1 MNIEASGMLEDT
13 EKMQYLCTMVCGEE
27 LNQFDTL
34 SNEVGST
41 TLENLKNIILG
52 LGTYFFLVNA
62 LSK

>member
-13 EKMQYLCTMVCGEE
+13 EKMQYLCTMVFGEE

-34 SNEVGST
+34 STEVGST

-52 LGTYFFLVNA
+52 LGAYFFPVNV
-62 LSK
+62 L